1 MKLTYKNQLMLSVI
15 IIIVFFTL
23 NVIFK
28 NWVFSSIGWC
38 LCGLLW
44 IIHPALT
51 KNIKPT
57 KRNRM
62 MIRLTGVVLII
73 IGLTTRFYL

>member
-38 LCGLLW
+38 ICGLLW

-57 KRNRM
+57 KINRM